1 MSLTDRVRGGSEAAP
16 WVVKEIERLEQQLA
30 AKEDERNRQL
40 ETEAGMKRQLDD
52 AWQEI
57 AVLKGKLDELAA
69 EDDDGIL
76 CHDCMDTGWLENR
89 VEGRYVC
96 PCIRETEPYQ
106 ELQQQLS
113 KLTMERDEAVSA
125 VQRLTEGV
133 PFDAV
138 VIADGIRRGIAQQ
151 LTEREKQIVM
161 LRDALKDIK
170 AVAKSSVITHGYDI
184 HHNHNIG
191 LCVKALAATADLSG
205 YILCDAEPV
214 CFIPDDA
221 IDQLTPPKIRLL
233 SVPLI
238 TYNGQNHSPLY
249 KAKDPKCS

>member
-69 EDDDGIL
+69 EDGDGIL

-106 ELQQQLS
+106 EL
-113 KLTMERDEAVSA
+113 E
-125 VQRLTEGV
+125 QRLSE
-133 PFDAV
+133 AK
-138 VIADGIRRGIAQQ
+138 
-151 LTEREKQIVM
+151 KQMVM
-161 LRDALKDIK
+161 LRDVIEQLLDDMGEEGHCVCPA
-170 AVAKSSVITHGYDI
+170 AKK
-184 HHNHNIG
+184 
-191 LCVKALAATADLSG
+191 L
-205 YILCDAEPV
+205 
-214 CFIPDDA
+214 A
-221 IDQLTPPKIRLL
+221 IDTLA
-233 SVPLI
+233 
-238 TYNGQNHSPLY
+238 
-249 KAKDPKCS
+249 KAKVPK